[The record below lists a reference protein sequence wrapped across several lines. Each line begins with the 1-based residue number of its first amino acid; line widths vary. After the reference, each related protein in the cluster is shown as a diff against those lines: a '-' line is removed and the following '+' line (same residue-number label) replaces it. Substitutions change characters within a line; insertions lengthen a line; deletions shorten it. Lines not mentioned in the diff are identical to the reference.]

1 MPKKKRQLEL
11 GRVIA
16 RRVLEQRKP
25 ETIRQVTISIGAPRR
40 HPKGDWEC
48 PYRIEG
54 LGESKVSASGGVD
67 SLQALI
73 LAIEGIRGALKKPGY
88 RFVWLNEEWGAGIPG
103 HIPTYYGPRFESR
116 INQVIEREAKR
127 YWKDKFKTR
136 KADLTAIA
144 AEVKQRKETLA
155 VLVSELKRR
164 QPISANWEKSLK
176 NWRPSKKRSG

>member
-1 MPKKKRQLEL
+1 MPKNKRQPEL

-16 RRVLEQRKP
+16 RRVLEARKP
-25 ETIRQVTISIGAPRR
+25 EMIRRVTVSIGAPRR

-73 LAIEGIRGALKKPGY
+73 LAIEGIRVTLERTGD
-88 RFVWLNEEWGAGIPG
+88 RFVWLDEAFGAGIPSY
-103 HIPTYYGPRFESR
+103 IPTHYGPRFESR
-116 INQVIEREAKR
+116 ISQVLEREAQR
-127 YWKDKFKTR
+127 YWTEKFKAS
-136 KADLTAIA
+136 KADLTALA

-164 QPISANWEKSLK
+164 QPISANWEESLK
-176 NWRPSKKRSG
+176 NWKPSKKSG